1 MQYTAY
7 TAIDPAVTHVDT
19 GVAALYC
26 TLLAELR
33 GVDGAHCAQCGRPRC
48 EESTVIEKRIDLTNH
63 LRIASQH
70 RDRSGF

>member
-7 TAIDPAVTHVDT
+7 TAIDPAVTNVDT
-19 GVAALYC
+19 GVAALCC
-26 TLLAELR
+26 TVCSESG

-70 RDRSGF
+70 RDRFGF